1 MFGGKSLPT
10 NEKCL
15 PIFCHQHHLNP
26 AVQTLVYSDGEVK
39 VANWKRVLF
48 LTFFDGFWNRPVN

>member
-39 VANWKRVLF
+39 AANWKRVF
-48 LTFFDGFWNRPVN
+48 FFDVF